1 LRAAGSTV
9 LLEEPGM
16 IVFSVAEPRTKIF
29 SKGPRVRL
37 NANDLSPFVK
47 QGMLQGGQAG
57 IQKPG
62 KQQRWLVLFLC
73 TVPSDRYNFVYRD
86 YVFGPLT
93 PLWRFPAHEIP
104 ALRFDALANRY
115 GEQ

>member
-1 LRAAGSTV
+1 
-9 LLEEPGM
+9 M

-29 SKGPRVRL
+29 SKGSRVRL

-62 KQQRWLVLFLC
+62 EQQRWLVLFLC
-73 TVPSDRYNFVYRD
+73 TVPSDRHNFVDRD

-93 PLWRFPAHEIP
+93 AVLTMVERWKSSRSGRRNPSPP
-104 ALRFDALANRY
+104 
-115 GEQ
+115 